1 MNPGGGPAERG
12 RGLGTGV
19 SGGRQAARA
28 PWASGA
34 GRGAPVRSSR
44 CQPLPSPPAS
54 LCAFTAM
61 FPGCLLSGSASPH
74 WVFVCSWLRCGL
86 CVGVGSVGASL
97 GTRRPP
103 GPGLRAPA
111 RPLIPPAS
119 LLYGHG
125 GGGRLASHLL
135 SGLRVM
141 CCLGSWGGK
150 VRRKGL
156 LFPRPGGFGRLQ
168 VDGVSFVG
176 RGTKRPSKPLLLL
189 TGRPWNQG

>member
-1 MNPGGGPAERG
+1 MGLGGGEGCARPVLAVPA
-12 RGLGTGV
+12 
-19 SGGRQAARA
+19 AALA
-28 PWASGA
+28 A
-34 GRGAPVRSSR
+34 
-44 CQPLPSPPAS
+44 CQS
-54 LCAFTAM
+54 LCVYRHVSRLS
-61 FPGCLLSGSASPH
+61 PVGVCLPTL
-74 WVFVCSWLRCGL
+74 GL
-86 CVGVGSVGASL
+86 CVQLAAVWPVCGCGVCGCVTGDASA
-97 GTRRPP
+97 T

-141 CCLGSWGGK
+141 CCLGSWDGK

>member
-1 MNPGGGPAERG
+1 MCVCVCVCAHTQSLYPVQLFCRPIDSSPPGSSIHGI
-12 RGLGTGV
+12 
-19 SGGRQAARA
+19 SQARILK
-28 PWASGA
+28 
-34 GRGAPVRSSR
+34 
-44 CQPLPSPPAS
+44 LPSQPAS

-74 WVFVCSWLRCGL
+74 WVFVCSWLRRGL

-103 GPGLRAPA
+103 GPGLR
-111 RPLIPPAS
+111 PLIPPAS

-125 GGGRLASHLL
+125 DGGRLATHLL

-141 CCLGSWGGK
+141 CCLGSWDGK

-168 VDGVSFVG
+168 VDGV
-176 RGTKRPSKPLLLL
+176 LLCWLKDQE
-189 TGRPWNQG
+189 TQ